1 MIETESTKQ
10 RVRSHRLH
18 IEVAAAGLTMCLY
31 GRRPPIAE
39 FACYKEAGGQAAGAC
54 AVLTVDRAR
63 LPGRHSR
70 PLRMWD

>member
-39 FACYKEAGGQAAGAC
+39 FACYKEAAG
-54 AVLTVDRAR
+54 R
-63 LPGRHSR
+63 LPVLA
-70 PLRMWD
+70 PC